1 MNEATGPAQI
11 TRLLHDWQGGSRAA
25 FEALVPL
32 VYDELHALAAR
43 QLAREWRYDRMQTTI
58 VVHEAYLKLF
68 GQREIDWQNRGHF
81 FAIAAHLM
89 RRILVDHAR
98 SRLRQKRGGAEVA
111 ETLDESMPA
120 PARPV
125 DAVDALDLD
134 RALQKLELL
143 DPDQARIVELR
154 FFGGLTVEET
164 AAAIGVSPATVKREW
179 AIAKGWLHRELT
191 AGSSQPADA

>member
-1 MNEATGPAQI
+1 MSEATGPIQI
-11 TRLLHDWQGGSRAA
+11 TRLLHDWQRGNREA

-98 SRLRQKRGGAEVA
+98 NLLRQKRGGAEVA
-111 ETLDESMPA
+111 EMLDDS
-120 PARPV
+120 
-125 DAVDALDLD
+125 
-134 RALQKLELL
+134 
-143 DPDQARIVELR
+143 
-154 FFGGLTVEET
+154 
-164 AAAIGVSPATVKREW
+164 
-179 AIAKGWLHRELT
+179 
-191 AGSSQPADA
+191 